1 MNYKNKKVFQVLKK
15 PQPKKEKLVRP
26 FNKEKGSDMYG
37 YEEERNELF
46 ALIES
51 KNKPPPKLTDEK
63 VIFGK

>member
-1 MNYKNKKVFQVLKK
+1 MNYKNKRLKVFRKT
-15 PQPKKEKLVRP
+15 QPKKEKLVRP

>member
-63 VIFGK
+63 LIFGK

>member
-1 MNYKNKKVFQVLKK
+1 MNYKNKKVFKK

-63 VIFGK
+63 LIFGK

>member
-1 MNYKNKKVFQVLKK
+1 MNYKNKRLKVFKK
-15 PQPKKEKLVRP
+15 PQPTKEKLVRP
-26 FNKEKGSDMYG
+26 FGKNKTNDMYG

-63 VIFGK
+63 LIFGK